1 MPKKYKI
8 QFMPLAVQDI
18 SEITDYIADVLSAP
32 QAAYDLLNKIS
43 EAVDPLER
51 FPFAFPAYK
60 DTAFA
65 KLGYR
70 IRPVDNYL
78 LFYVVIGNVVEIRRV
93 IYAKRNLPELLERQ
107 GSSEEGI

>member
-1 MPKKYKI
+1 MPKKYKV
-8 QFMPLAVQDI
+8 QFMSLAIKDI
-18 SEITDYIADVLSAP
+18 SEITGYIADVLSAP
-32 QAAYDLLNKIS
+32 QAANDLLTKIGK
-43 EAVDPLER
+43 AVEPLER
-51 FPFAFPAYK
+51 FPFAFPIYK

-93 IYAKRNLPELLERQ
+93 IYAKRNLPELLEQ
-107 GSSEEGI
+107 

>member
-8 QFMPLAVQDI
+8 QFMPLAIQDI
-18 SEITDYIADVLSAP
+18 SEITDYISDVLTAP
-32 QAAYDLLNKIS
+32 QAAYDLITKIN
-43 EAVDPLER
+43 EAIEPLER

-60 DTAFA
+60 DAAFA

-78 LFYVVIGNVVEIRRV
+78 LFYVVVGNSVEIRRV
-93 IYAKRNLPELLERQ
+93 IYAKRNLPELLE
-107 GSSEEGI
+107 

>member
-8 QFMPLAVQDI
+8 QFLPLAIQDI
-18 SEITDYIADVLSAP
+18 SEITDYITDVLSAP
-32 QAAYDLLNKIS
+32 QAAYDLLIKIN
-43 EAVDPLER
+43 EAIEPLER

-60 DTAFA
+60 DAAFA

-78 LFYVVIGNVVEIRRV
+78 LFYIVAGNTVEIRRV
-93 IYAKRNLPELLERQ
+93 IYAKRNLPELLE
-107 GSSEEGI
+107 

>member
-8 QFMPLAVQDI
+8 HFMPLAIQDI

-32 QAAYDLLNKIS
+32 QAARDFLTKID
-43 EAVDPLER
+43 EAMEPLER

-60 DTAFA
+60 DAAFA

-70 IRPVDNYL
+70 ILPVGNYL
-78 LFYVVIGNVVEIRRV
+78 LFYVVVGNAVEIRRA
-93 IYAKRNLPELLERQ
+93 IYAKRNLPELL
-107 GSSEEGI
+107 

>member
-8 QFMPLAVQDI
+8 RFMPLAIQDI
-18 SEITDYIADVLSAP
+18 SEITDYIADVLGAP
-32 QAAYDLLNKIS
+32 QAAYDLLTKID
-43 EAVDPLER
+43 EAVEPLEQ

-60 DTAFA
+60 DAAFA

-78 LFYVVIGNVVEIRRV
+78 LFYVVAGNAVEIRRV
-93 IYAKRNLPELLERQ
+93 IYAKRNLPDLLE
-107 GSSEEGI
+107 